1 MKKKTWL
8 SLLGLVIV
16 SGCSSVETISNE
28 VSVTD
33 QVVAAELADVRWN
46 AITTPSSFLL
56 AFSDNSQRFEVDGF
70 ESPVAGFSFDNV
82 GTSLLIELTASV
94 KDLSVFSPSL
104 NLYDQNM
111 NLIQKYTSNVFD
123 YDRNDFTKGE
133 VLHGEVELVL
143 PVTVT
148 KVYAL
153 VYTTKQDLDSST
165 TLIHPAKAMAISKRN
180 TPPAISDPVAKHS
193 ANGQVLVNIKKKSEF
208 NLFGS
213 SKSPSAPNV
222 PEKVVEASSVSAIPE
237 TQTYYHNAIR
247 SAVESNN
254 LDKAL
259 SLLEEAKALN
269 VEGAQQVFIKAV
281 NAK

>member
-1 MKKKTWL
+1 MKKTWL
-8 SLLGLVIV
+8 SLLGLMVI

-28 VSVTD
+28 VSVSEQSVAATLVD
-33 QVVAAELADVRWN
+33 VQWTPVVA
-46 AITTPSSFLL
+46 PSSFLL
-56 AFSDNSQRFEVDGF
+56 AFNHNTQKFEVDGF
-70 ESPVAGFSFDNV
+70 ETPIAGFSFENV
-82 GTSLLIELTASV
+82 GTNLLLELTATV
-94 KDLSVFSPSL
+94 EDLSVFAPSL

-111 NLIQKYTSNVFD
+111 NLIKKYPSSVFD
-123 YDRNDFTKGE
+123 YDRNDFVKGA
-133 VLHGEVELVL
+133 VLNGEIELVL

-180 TPPAISDPVAKHS
+180 TPPAISDPVASHS
-193 ANGQVLVNIKKKSEF
+193 TNGQVLVSIKKKTQF
-208 NLFGS
+208 DLFGS
-213 SKSPSAPNV
+213 SKAPSAPNV
-222 PEKVVEASSVSAIPE
+222 PDTSVEKVAVSAIPE
-237 TQTYYHNAIR
+237 TQHYYHNAIR
-247 SAVESNN
+247 TAVESNN